1 MDWLNAERARIYC
14 AAMAIALLAA
24 FAHMLSG
31 LQHGYDAHGDLLGG
45 DYSSFWA
52 ASRLILLGR
61 PADVYVP
68 ALHHL
73 AELPVLRNSYSAFY
87 YPPTYLVLC
96 LPLALI
102 SFFPSLLVFLGA
114 TGAAFAVVVWRILR
128 TPWSFV
134 AALAFPA
141 VYIDMMPGQN
151 AFLTAA
157 ILGCGLGLLD
167 RRPKTAG
174 AILGMMVL
182 KPHLALAV
190 PVALL
195 VSRRWQALACAAAS
209 AIGLVALS
217 YALFGWET
225 WAAFLANAHEARE
238 TLEQGTVG
246 FDKMQS
252 AFALARLLGASVAT
266 AYALH
271 SVMALAAIA
280 ALIWAE
286 RQQTGTAAEKTL
298 IVIACLLITPFSLF
312 YDTVILA
319 LPLAW
324 MLCEWRLHGF
334 PPWSKFLLCTVLL
347 APAVHLFCGPGPFAL
362 PILVIFGAY
371 ILRCAPMTRAAPVFT
386 WRRERCMAQSL
397 APP

>member
-1 MDWLNAERARIYC
+1 MFRDMDWLDEKRARIYC
-14 AAMAIALLAA
+14 AAAAIALLGA
-24 FAHMLSG
+24 FAQMLLG
-31 LQHGYDAHGDLLGG
+31 LHHGYDAHGDLLGG

-96 LPLALI
+96 LPLALTA
-102 SFFPSLLVFLGA
+102 FFPSLLLFLGT
-114 TGAAFAVVVWRILR
+114 TGAAFAAVLWRILR
-128 TPWSFV
+128 APWSFV
-134 AALAFPA
+134 AVLAFPA
-141 VYIDMMPGQN
+141 VYIDIMPGQN

-157 ILGCGLGLLD
+157 ILGCGLGLLG
-167 RRPKTAG
+167 RRPGVAG
-174 AILGMMVL
+174 AILGLMVL

-195 VSRRWQALACAAAS
+195 VSRRWQTLICAAAS
-209 AIGLVALS
+209 ALGLVAIS
-217 YALFGWET
+217 YALFGWGT

-252 AFALARLLGASVAT
+252 TFALARLLGASVPA

-271 SVMALAAIA
+271 SLTALTAIS
-280 ALIWAE
+280 ALIWAQ
-286 RQQTGTAAEKTL
+286 RQQTGAAAERAL

-312 YDTVILA
+312 YDMVILA

-334 PPWSKFLLCTVLL
+334 PPWSKLLLCAVLL

-362 PILVIFGAY
+362 PILLVFGAY
-371 ILRCAPMTRAAPVFT
+371 ILRRVPITRNAPAFSWHGAS
-386 WRRERCMAQSL
+386 A
-397 APP
+397 